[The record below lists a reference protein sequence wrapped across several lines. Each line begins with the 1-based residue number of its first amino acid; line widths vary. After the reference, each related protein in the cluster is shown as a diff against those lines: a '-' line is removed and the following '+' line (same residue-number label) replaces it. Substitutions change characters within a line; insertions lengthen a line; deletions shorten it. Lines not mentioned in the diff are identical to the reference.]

1 MADDQVKG
9 TSTVSNGADKDAA
22 LVSYCPQPGLARNGM
37 PISTATTPPVPRE
50 RPNATL
56 VIR

>member
-1 MADDQVKG
+1 MADDQAKE
-9 TSTVSNGADKDAA
+9 TSTVSNGADNDAA

-37 PISTATTPPVPRE
+37 PTSAATTPPVPRE